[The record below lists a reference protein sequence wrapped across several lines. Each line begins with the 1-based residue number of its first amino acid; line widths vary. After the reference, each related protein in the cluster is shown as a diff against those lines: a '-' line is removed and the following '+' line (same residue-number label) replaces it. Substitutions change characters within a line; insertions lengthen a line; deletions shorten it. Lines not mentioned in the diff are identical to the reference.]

1 MNNRGLLIKYKINR
15 LKKPDE
21 VNGYLPQNRR
31 SGSKPWYMMSVIR
44 MNSTYLECIDK
55 FFMTKGALTF
65 IGGIF
70 FIGCLWLI
78 IGEFID
84 RCLSKSCNPG
94 LNYYIINIFV
104 FAFLFFN
111 GHLIKKDAFQYTH
124 YPIRFNRKT
133 RMVHFFRTDGSV
145 LSVPW
150 DYIFFTLARLEG
162 RDWEVRA
169 LITDHF
175 QHLVLEV
182 IPLSF
187 YGGENDRY
195 LLYQWEFIR
204 RYMEEPDELPRLA
217 DQVERIPIPAGK
229 KEGYLHGLTT
239 LLATNSGIGLII
251 ALFVSLGR
259 AFAMYFS
266 KIPRWP
272 DYVEAESY
280 YSPHDPYLRDEDHL
294 AEKNK
299 MMPPWM
305 EKE

>member
-1 MNNRGLLIKYKINR
+1 MNNRGLLIKYKVNR
-15 LKKPDE
+15 LKEPDE

-55 FFMTKGALTF
+55 FFMTKGAVTF
-65 IGGIF
+65 FCGIG
-70 FIGCLWLI
+70 FIVCLWAI
-78 IGEFID
+78 IGLFMQ
-84 RCLSKSCNPG
+84 RCLSNSCNPG
-94 LNYYIINIFV
+94 LDYYLLNIMF
-104 FAFLFFN
+104 FALLFFL
-111 GHLIKKDAFQYTH
+111 GHHVKKDAFQYTH

-133 RMVHFFRTDGSV
+133 RMVHFFKTDGTV
-145 LSVPW
+145 LSIPW
-150 DYIFFTLARLEG
+150 DYIFFTLARLDG
-162 RDWEVRA
+162 RMWEVRA
-169 LITDHF
+169 LITDHC
-175 QHLVLEV
+175 QHMVLDV
-182 IPLSF
+182 IPLPF
-187 YGGENDRY
+187 YGYEHFDY

-217 DQVERIPIPAGK
+217 DQVARIPIPAGK

-239 LLATNSGIGLII
+239 LFSTSGGVDFILAPFI
-251 ALFVSLGR
+251 SLGR

-266 KIPRWP
+266 KIPQWP